1 MILCGPLIL
10 LLSAFKLLLR
20 RMDSGLFVLI
30 LEMILPG
37 KKGEAITIIEGLP
50 FVRFYARPFQ
60 LGVIDSSQLFI
71 LQLKNQ
77 VPRGCAVQGTGI
89 RQQNPELNLIQH
101 ISHQELAREALM
113 NRDLGASGFCN
124 KPIPTPPK
132 PPGLSSR
139 RNQFVLP
146 EHNFLQALSE
156 MPASHIIPC
165 SQSISPPIL
174 STPTSGHK
182 QISPCR
188 NCPDEQ
194 RAFSMRNRFSEF
206 HFVASEK
213 V

>member
-1 MILCGPLIL
+1 M
-10 LLSAFKLLLR
+10 
-20 RMDSGLFVLI
+20 I

-37 KKGEAITIIEGLP
+37 KKGEAITITEGLP

-77 VPRGCAVQGTGI
+77 VPRGCAVQGTGM
-89 RQQNPELNLIQH
+89 RQRSPELNSIQH

-113 NRDLGASGFCN
+113 NRDLGARGFCN
-124 KPIPTPPK
+124 KPILTPPK

-139 RNQFVLP
+139 RNQLDLP
-146 EHNFLQALSE
+146 EHNFLQALISE
-156 MPASHIIPC
+156 MPPPTSYPC

-174 STPTSGHK
+174 SIPTSGHK

-194 RAFSMRNRFSEF
+194 RTFSVRNRFSEF

-213 V
+213 A